1 VYRSRLQRAG
11 LFVWGLFM
19 LAAAWAAY
27 GEDAQPLVVIGLG
40 GFGVASVVLA
50 AVPRQTRGS
59 HEGVEQTTTVVDGV
73 AQPTLVFRG
82 GRGRAI
88 AGAVGGTAFTLT
100 GAMLLL
106 GPPVAMVIGAV
117 AVLFFGLCSIIAVRQ
132 AIRGSYVAL
141 TPDAL
146 SWSGG
151 AGHYSVPWDAIEAVW
166 RHSTQGVEELY
177 IRLDDPSKLRGSGVV
192 KALARFSRRFIG
204 AEVAVP
210 LAHLSA
216 DPDVVE
222 EEVQRALAR
231 RPGVLHVA
239 LGHTPQE

>member
-19 LAAAWAAY
+19 LGAAWAAD
-27 GEDAQPLVVIGLG
+27 GEDAPLLIVLGLG

-50 AVPRQTRGS
+50 AVPRQARGS
-59 HEGVEQTTTVVDGV
+59 REGVERTTTIVDGTAV
-73 AQPTLVFRG
+73 QTLVFRG

-88 AGAVGGTAFTLT
+88 AGAVGGIAFTLT

-141 TPDAL
+141 TPDTL

-151 AGHYSVPWDAIEAVW
+151 AGHYSVPWDAIGSVW

-177 IRLDDPSKLRGSGVV
+177 IRLDDPSKLQGTGALKV
-192 KALARFSRRFIG
+192 LARFSRRFIG

-222 EEVQRALAR
+222 AEVQAALDR
-231 RPGVLHVA
+231 RPGVLHLA